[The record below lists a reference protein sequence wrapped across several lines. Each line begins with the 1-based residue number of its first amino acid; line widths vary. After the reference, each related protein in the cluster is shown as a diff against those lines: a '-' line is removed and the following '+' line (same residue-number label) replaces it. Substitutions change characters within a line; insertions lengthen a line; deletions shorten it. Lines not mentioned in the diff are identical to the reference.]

1 MFRKDGQTWYYG
13 KNPDIL
19 CHLNAR
25 YGMAWVMAIFLSIY
39 IAFQNKKIFSKQI
52 IKHSFIIAD
61 VTFLF
66 YWDSI

>member
-1 MFRKDGQTWYYG
+1 MILRKEPRHFVSPQCTIRDGVGDGNISLYT
-13 KNPDIL
+13 
-19 CHLNAR
+19 
-25 YGMAWVMAIFLSIY
+25 VY

-66 YWDSI
+66 Y